1 MRSVSALLVAFL
13 VVTAGAP
20 VGVAAA
26 ASGGTSLSAVS
37 ATGAAQVQDD
47 GVRAQTTATTP
58 ANGTDTNET
67 AMPDGDSTS
76 AADETASEPNGS
88 GVAPGAKLA
97 GVVAVQGAEIDGEVA
112 SRAFGQRVAAAA
124 TNDSKAAVV
133 AAELNTSQERL
144 EALRTR
150 LAELEQ
156 ARESGNV
163 SQGRYNAHA
172 AQLTAEIN
180 AVERQLEQS
189 NETAS
194 ALPEQV
200 REENGIDTSN
210 IERLR
215 AEARNLSG
223 PEVAAAAREI
233 AGENSGRG
241 LGDAEDVPGLSGET
255 PGQSGDV
262 PGLSDGDGPGQ
273 SGDAPGLS
281 DGDVPG
287 QSDDAADERGDDADD
302 NETDDSP
309 EDAANAPDLENE
321 TDASENAQEA
331 IDLGNGDAGPPD
343 GRPANATDDAT
354 NDTQEIDAR
363 RDRLG
368 QGDES
373 SVNDGFGNDTLGDKR
388 GNGDEGNESGDGNST
403 ADAPGNSENAPGQSS
418 DGSEDRDGA
427 PDNSGDAPGESGDA
441 PGRSD

>member
-1 MRSVSALLVAFL
+1 MRSVSALLVALL

-20 VGVAAA
+20 IGVSAA
-26 ASGGTSLSAVS
+26 ASGGTSLSAAT
-37 ATGAAQVQDD
+37 ATGAAQVQDG
-47 GVRAQTTATTP
+47 GVQAQTTATTP
-58 ANGTDTNET
+58 ANGTDTNDT
-67 AMPDGDSTS
+67 ATPDGDSTS
-76 AADETASEPNGS
+76 TADDTASESNGS

-156 ARESGNV
+156 ARASGNV
-163 SQGRYNAHA
+163 SQGRYNARA

-194 ALPEQV
+194 ALPKQV
-200 REENGIDTSN
+200 REENGINTSN

-215 AEARNLSG
+215 TEARNLSG

-255 PGQSGDV
+255 PGQSGDA
-262 PGLSDGDGPGQ
+262 PGLSDGDAPGQ
-273 SGDAPGLS
+273 SGDAPGLGN
-281 DGDVPG
+281 GDVPG
-287 QSDDAADERGDDADD
+287 QGDGAADERGADTD
-302 NETDDSP
+302 NETDDLP
-309 EDAANAPDLENE
+309 GDAANASDLKN
-321 TDASENAQEA
+321 TTNASENAQEA
-331 IDLGNGDAGPPD
+331 ANPGNGDAGPPD
-343 GRPANATDDAT
+343 DRPANVTDDAT
-354 NDTQEIDAR
+354 NDTQETDAR
-363 RDRLG
+363 QDRLG

-388 GNGDEGNESGDGNST
+388 GNGDDGTESGDGNST
-403 ADAPGNSENAPGQSS
+403 ADAPGNSENAPGQSG

>member
-20 VGVAAA
+20 IGVAAA
-26 ASGGTSLSAVS
+26 ASGGTSLSAAT
-37 ATGAAQVQDD
+37 ATGAAQVQDG
-47 GVRAQTTATTP
+47 GVQAQTTATTP
-58 ANGTDTNET
+58 ANGTDTNDT
-67 AMPDGDSTS
+67 AAPDGDSTS
-76 AADETASEPNGS
+76 TADETASESNGS

-150 LAELEQ
+150 LDELEQ
-156 ARESGNV
+156 ARASGNV
-163 SQGRYNAHA
+163 SQGRYNARA

-194 ALPEQV
+194 ALPKQV
-200 REENGIDTSN
+200 REENGINTSN

-215 AEARNLSG
+215 TEARNLSG

-255 PGQSGDV
+255 PGQSGDA
-262 PGLSDGDGPGQ
+262 PGQ
-273 SGDAPGLS
+273 SGDVPGLS

-287 QSDDAADERGDDADD
+287 QSGDAADERDDDAGD
-302 NETDDSP
+302 NETDGLP
-309 EDAANAPDLENE
+309 EDAANASDLVN
-321 TDASENAQEA
+321 TTNASENAQEA
-331 IDLGNGDAGPPD
+331 TNLGNGDAGPPD
-343 GRPANATDDAT
+343 DRPANVTDDAT
-354 NDTQEIDAR
+354 NDTQETDSR

-368 QGDES
+368 QGDGR

-388 GNGDEGNESGDGNST
+388 GNGDDGTESGDGNST
-403 ADAPGNSENAPGQSS
+403 ADAPGNSENAPGQSG
-418 DGSEDRDGA
+418 DGSDDRDGA